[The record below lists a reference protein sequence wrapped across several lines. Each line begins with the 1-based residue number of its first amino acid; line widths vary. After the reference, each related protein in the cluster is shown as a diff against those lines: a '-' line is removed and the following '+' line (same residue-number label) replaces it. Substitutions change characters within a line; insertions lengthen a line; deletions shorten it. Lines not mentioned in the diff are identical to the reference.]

1 MHRFDLATDTCM
13 VSTFSA
19 FWSGGIGAGRQRRMH
34 ASNGMIRFLQTP
46 DETREYD
53 KMTDLLVVYASAQD
67 PSYFPTDNELLYIVS
82 TLLVT
87 PAKDQ
92 CISKGVDMG

>member
-1 MHRFDLATDTCM
+1 
-13 VSTFSA
+13 
-19 FWSGGIGAGRQRRMH
+19 
-34 ASNGMIRFLQTP
+34 MIRFLQTP

-53 KMTDLLVVYASAQD
+53 EMTDLLVVYASAQD

-92 CISKGVDMG
+92 CIAKGVDMGSTDWNRCHPTSLPSCLPWLRQSAHPRQGSIRNRDHPF

>member
-1 MHRFDLATDTCM
+1 M

-19 FWSGGIGAGRQRRMH
+19 FWSGGIGAGRQQRMH

-53 KMTDLLVVYASAQD
+53 EMIDLSVVYASAQD
-67 PSYFPTDNELLYIVS
+67 PSYFPIENELLYIMS
-82 TLLVT
+82 MLLVT

-92 CISKGVDMG
+92 CIAK

>member
-1 MHRFDLATDTCM
+1 M

-19 FWSGGIGAGRQRRMH
+19 FWSGGIGAGRQRSMH